1 MTATSSSSSASPEP
15 AVSAAELPGYEPGT
29 WVIDPVHSE
38 IAFAVRHLGVANVRG
53 RFDEFEGEIVL
64 AENPLESSVTATI
77 RIASVSTAHEQR
89 DNHIRSADFLHA
101 EEFPEMTFRSTGV
114 RSGGAE
120 GFLLDGELSVRGVT
134 RPVTLDLE
142 LLGFGKGYEGRS
154 VAGFTAT
161 TKIGRK
167 DFGVTGGPVGATLG
181 DTIKITLDVEAS
193 RA

>member
-1 MTATSSSSSASPEP
+1 MTATSSSSSASPER

-77 RIASVSTAHEQR
+77 KIASVSTAHEQR

-114 RSGGAE
+114 RPGGAE

-142 LLGFGKGYEGRS
+142 LHGFGKGYEGRS
-154 VAGFTAT
+154 VVGFTAT
-161 TKIGRK
+161 TRIGRK
-167 DFGVTGGPVGATLG
+167 DFGVTGGAVGATLG

-193 RA
+193 RG